1 MEEEI
6 GKVTEEVTENADAQA
21 AEEFEEGIKLTDT
34 SEVDTE
40 KENSEEAEE
49 TKEEQP
55 KGRFMTDEEID
66 KLVMKKVNRRVAK
79 IEAQK
84 EKELSVYKDTENV
97 LKSTLNAS
105 DITEANKK
113 LREYYENEGIKLPE
127 VYQPGLSKREVE
139 VLAKAE
145 AQDIIDEGHEAIL
158 EEANRLAEKK
168 YANLS
173 DKEKVIFNTLAEKLT
188 QDKEKNELTK
198 LGAKEEILSDKDF
211 IDFKRKFNPQTPVG
225 DIYNLYL
232 KTQEAKPKPTPMGSM
247 KDTVAKKE
255 IKDSYTPDDVNK
267 LTDEDWAKPG
277 VFEKVLASMKKWK
290 D

>member
-211 IDFKRKFNPQTPVG
+211 IDFKRNFNPQTPVG